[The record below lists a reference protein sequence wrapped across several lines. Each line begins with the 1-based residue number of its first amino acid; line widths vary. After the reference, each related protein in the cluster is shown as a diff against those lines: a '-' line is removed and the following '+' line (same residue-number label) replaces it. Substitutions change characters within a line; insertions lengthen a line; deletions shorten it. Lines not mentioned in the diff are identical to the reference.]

1 MDDHKTE
8 EKKTTVNGV
17 VLPERLAALAA
28 LKLSNGKPQG
38 RGPGGPGG
46 WHRQVEQAHD
56 SKATF
61 KRLLGFLRGR
71 LSLMI
76 AVAVLVLLGTLLGL
90 AGPWLLGQAVDSLK
104 LLREIQKQAERVGR
118 TIKVLLE
125 LHIAEEATKY
135 GLTLDACRQLLSDGE
150 WRQMSHVQICGL
162 MMMASNVDDE
172 AQICQEFDTAARF
185 FDEVKRDFFADAPY
199 FCERSWGMSQ
209 DYHLAVQHGSTMV
222 RVGTTIFGPRI
233 Y

>member
-46 WHRQVEQAHD
+46 WHRQLEQAHD
-56 SKATF
+56 TKATF
-61 KRLLGFLRGR
+61 RRLLGFLRGR

-104 LLREIQKQAERVGR
+104 VSVGGVQVDMNRLVKILAVMAFVYGFNTLVQFLQGWTSAKIAQDTVRLLRQKLFM
-118 TIKVLLE
+118 KL
-125 LHIAEEATKY
+125 
-135 GLTLDACRQLLSDGE
+135 QLLP
-150 WRQMSHVQICGL
+150 L
-162 MMMASNVDDE
+162 TY
-172 AQICQEFDTAARF
+172 FDTHSHGEILSRATN
-185 FDEVKRDFFADAPY
+185 DIEVVAQVLSRGVVNFI
-199 FCERSWGMSQ
+199 
-209 DYHLAVQHGSTMV
+209 GS
-222 RVGTTIFGPRI
+222 
-233 Y
+233 

>member
-46 WHRQVEQAHD
+46 WHRQLEQAHD
-56 SKATF
+56 TKATF

-76 AVAVLVLLGTLLGL
+76 AVAILVLLGTLLGL

-104 LLREIQKQAERVGR
+104 VSVG
-118 TIKVLLE
+118 
-125 LHIAEEATKY
+125 
-135 GLTLDACRQLLSDGE
+135 G
-150 WRQMSHVQICGL
+150 VQ
-162 MMMASNVDDE
+162 VDMN
-172 AQICQEFDTAARF
+172 RL
-185 FDEVKRDFFADAPY
+185 VKI
-199 FCERSWGMSQ
+199 
-209 DYHLAVQHGSTMV
+209 LAVMAFVYGFNTLVQFLQGWTSAKIAQDTV
-222 RVGTTIFGPRI
+222 RLLDRHRGQ
-233 Y
+233 